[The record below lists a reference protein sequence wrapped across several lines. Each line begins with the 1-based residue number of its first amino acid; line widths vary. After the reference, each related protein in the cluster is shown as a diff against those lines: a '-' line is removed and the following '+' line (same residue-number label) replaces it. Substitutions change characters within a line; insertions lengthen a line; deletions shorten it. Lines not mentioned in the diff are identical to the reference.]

1 MSDTFEHQDS
11 LTQTERD
18 VQHWGPVLGNPTPG
32 ARLLDFPTLPGHI
45 KQREE
50 DFLVDE
56 IPLYEPSGT
65 GEHVYVRVQK
75 HGMSHS
81 ELLGVIRKHFKVR
94 ESAIGA
100 AGMKDRI
107 AVTSQTLSIHMPD
120 REPTQKPIDDE
131 RLEILWMSRHNNK
144 LRRGHLEG
152 NRFVIRIRNL
162 EPVQAP
168 QLWRGMKEL
177 EKRGIPNYYGH
188 QRFGYRRNTQRLGAY
203 LLQNKSKEIVDDVL
217 GTQGSWFPAHQRIQ
231 RELFDEGKLK
241 KAMQMWGRRDEA
253 EKSIIS
259 KLAANRP
266 PDVAVKAVSRHMRGF
281 WVSAVQSAIFN
292 HVLDARV
299 REGSSDQI
307 LEGDIAFRHQSR
319 KGFLVDK
326 GTMGAEDQ
334 QARVQNFE
342 ISPAGPIWGEG
353 MLHAGT
359 DIAERELGC
368 LRDAGVDEEMFTK
381 IGLGITGT
389 RRPYRVQMTNTG
401 IDSGFDDHGPYI
413 RITLDLPRGSYAT
426 VVLRELLG
434 DAGVDSARRDHRDSG
449 VYGGNQDSD

>member
-1 MSDTFEHQDS
+1 VSDSFEYQDS
-11 LTQTERD
+11 LSQTEND
-18 VQHWGPVLGNPTPG
+18 VKRWGPILGNPTPG
-32 ARLLDFPTLPGHI
+32 ARLLDFPTLPGLI

-56 IPLYEPSGT
+56 IPLYEPSGS

-81 ELLGVIRKHFKVR
+81 ELLGVLRKHFKVR

-131 RLEILWMSRHNNK
+131 RIEILWMSRHANK

-162 EPVQAP
+162 DPSQAP
-168 QLWRGMKEL
+168 QLWRGMREL

-203 LLQNKSKEIVDDVL
+203 LLQNRSKDIVEDVL
-217 GTQGSWFPAHQRIQ
+217 GTQGSWFPAHQRNQ
-231 RELFDEGKLK
+231 RDLFDEGKLK
-241 KAMQMWGRRDEA
+241 NAMQMWGRRDEA
-253 EKSIIS
+253 EKSIIA
-259 KLAANRP
+259 KLVSNRP

-292 HVLDARV
+292 HALDARV
-299 REGSSDQI
+299 RDGSSDQI

-353 MLHAGT
+353 MLHAGGQVA
-359 DIAERELGC
+359 DRELVF
-368 LRDAGVDEEMFTK
+368 LREAGIDEEMFTK
-381 IGLGITGT
+381 IGLGVKGT

-426 VVLRELLG
+426 FVLRELLG
-434 DAGVDSARRDHRDSG
+434 DDGVDSARRDHRDSG
-449 VYGGNQDSD
+449 VYGGADNS